1 MSSGSPGSAEP
12 VLQDV
17 KGPPYYLGVG
27 LCVLAGLSGA
37 LANILAT
44 KLNRKI
50 SCKDKLLGV
59 GLYKDPCYIEEE

>member
-44 KLNRKI
+44 KLNRKRGW
-50 SCKDKLLGV
+50 KDELLV
-59 GLYKDPCYIEEE
+59 